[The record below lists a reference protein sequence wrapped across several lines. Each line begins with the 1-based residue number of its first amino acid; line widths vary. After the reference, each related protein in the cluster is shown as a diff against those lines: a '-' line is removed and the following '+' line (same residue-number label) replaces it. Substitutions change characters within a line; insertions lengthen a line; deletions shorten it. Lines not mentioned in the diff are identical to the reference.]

1 MKKGFFRKTGAVVL
15 AASLAVSMVQLPVY
29 GATNKSKTIT
39 VSNQKELNKA
49 LKVAKGKKAYSIVI
63 KSKNKST
70 NVTIPK
76 GNYKNLTITVKG
88 NKVKIKNNATLK
100 TIVLECKD
108 MVSLT
113 NNGSV
118 GKVEVQKAK
127 SVSLS
132 GTSKKEVKLV
142 VAAEDTTITT
152 KIAIKVVC
160 TDENAN
166 VTIHNKSDSVV
177 KITDADG
184 KTTKVKSGEK
194 SQVTSDSKADDN
206 KDDNKDNKTDEKKDD
221 TKDNHTSSGS
231 SSSGSSSSQTPS
243 GLTEADLLK
252 QGYKLKW
259 KDDFNGDSLN
269 KADWNVETHEPGWV
283 NSEWQAYVDS
293 ADNIQVKDGK
303 LLLKPVKTVDK
314 DGNASYTSGRI
325 NTQGRHDFKY
335 GYFECR
341 AKVPTGKGYLPAFWM
356 MPTDENLYGQWPKCG
371 EIDIME
377 VMGQE
382 TNKAYGTIHYGEPH
396 AQSQGTYSV
405 SAADNFAD
413 NYHTYAVDWEPGK
426 ITWYIDGIKYHEES
440 DWFSAKENQGTV
452 AYPAPFDQP
461 FYMILNLAVGGSWVG
476 YPDDTTTY
484 DDQEY
489 AIDYVK
495 VYQKDSYDENVKKP
509 EKEVIFKE
517 ADTNGNYITNGEF
530 SVAEDLSDDVDW
542 KFLTAEGGKGSAKIE
557 NKEIVISTTEAG
569 KQDYSI
575 QLVQP
580 NLPIRKGGTYTV
592 SFDAYADAARTMKVD
607 VSAPDRSFAR
617 YLADTDVDLTT
628 QKQTYTYTFKME
640 KADDANGRLEFN
652 LGKTASTAAVHIT
665 NVKVTWDGKRDT
677 GNEKTILADGN
688 SVYNGSFQEGENRL
702 GYWDIVNDANASVSV
717 TDLADGRR
725 LKVTSAA
732 GTESG
737 KVLVG
742 QTDLALMNGTNYVL
756 SFSAQA
762 AAAKS
767 MNVTVAG
774 KEYTAELD
782 NEKKSY
788 SFKFTQDS
796 DSKDISFD
804 LGLGTTVWLDDVRID
819 EDTLI
824 KNGSFNAGFS
834 GYEVYCHEDASETHV
849 VDSQTEQN
857 AADFTIK
864 NTGDADWK
872 IQLKQNNVKL
882 ENRKCYR
889 LSMKMKSSLDRTV
902 SYALQRNGA
911 VHKTSS
917 GGEDWTPY
925 CQKTVSLTNDYQI
938 FSSTFKMTEET
949 DDGTIF
955 NIAMGG
961 GNITQQHRICIDDI
975 VLEEID
981 ESELEPEVRGD
992 NLLKN
997 TTLSDNAKNWDINR
1011 WNGDGKEM
1019 ATTETVNDGIV
1030 FHISDV
1036 GTADWNIQLKQG
1048 GINLE
1053 QGCEY
1058 RLAFK
1063 ATSTDSRTIKVGFMD
1078 KKTSADKWYGGS
1090 NVSLEKN
1097 KAKNVVCKFTMTQD
1111 TDAESLMLISMG
1123 KIEGE
1128 DTPVSDITLSDFY
1141 LEKLEASAITPKPLN
1156 ENLFKNA
1163 ELNSDGVW
1171 ETAIYGGAEG
1181 DSKIGNGTAIFHLTK
1196 LGTDDWAPQFKQV
1209 DLQIEQ
1215 GCTYRLSMNVN
1226 STIARDIIFKV
1237 QQNGEPYTTYL
1248 QETKALSVGDNN
1260 INIEFTMNFV
1270 SDAKALFCAAMGA
1283 QKISDE
1289 HTLTF
1294 SNMSLVKIAEAI
1306 N

>member
-108 MVSLT
+108 TVSLT

-118 GKVEVQKAK
+118 GKVEVKKAK

-194 SQVTSDSKADDN
+194 SQVTSDAKADDN

-221 TKDNHTSSGS
+221 TKDNNTSSGS

-243 GLTEADLLK
+243 GLTEAELLK

-303 LLLKPVKTVDK
+303 LLLKPVKTVDQ

-652 LGKTASTAAVHIT
+652 LGKTVSTATVHIT
-665 NVKVTWDGKRDT
+665 NVKVTWDEKRDT

-742 QTDLALMNGTNYVL
+742 QKDLALMNGTNYVL

-796 DSKDISFD
+796 DNKDISFD

-882 ENRKCYR
+882 ENGKCYR
-889 LSMKMKSSLDRTV
+889 LSMKVKSSLDRTV

-938 FSSTFKMTEET
+938 FSSTFKMTEVT

-955 NIAMGG
+955 NITMGG

-997 TTLSDNAKNWDINR
+997 TTFSDNAQNWDINR

-1053 QGCEY
+1053 QGCDY

-1063 ATSTDSRTIKVGFMD
+1063 VTSTESRTIKVGFMD
-1078 KKTSADKWYGGS
+1078 KNTENWYGGS
-1090 NVSLEKN
+1090 DVSLEKN
-1097 KAKNVVCKFTMTQD
+1097 KAKNVVCKFTMTKD

-1128 DTPVSDITLSDFY
+1128 DTPVSDIALSDFY

-1163 ELNSDGVW
+1163 DLNSDGVW
-1171 ETAIYGGAEG
+1171 ETTIYGGAEG
-1181 DSKIGNGTAIFHLTK
+1181 DSKIENGTAIFHLTK

-1237 QQNGEPYTTYL
+1237 QQNGGSYTTYL

-1260 INIEFTMNFV
+1260 INIEFTMKSA
-1270 SDAKALFCAAMGA
+1270 SDARALFCAAMGA

>member
-100 TIVLECKD
+100 TIVLECKGA
-108 MVSLT
+108 VSLM

-194 SQVTSDSKADDN
+194 SRVTSDAKADDN

-221 TKDNHTSSGS
+221 TKDNNTSSGS

-303 LLLKPVKTVDK
+303 LLLKPIKTVDK

-476 YPDDTTTY
+476 YPDESTTY
-484 DDQEY
+484 DDQQF

-592 SFDAYADAARTMKVD
+592 SFDAYADATRTMKVD

-742 QTDLALMNGTNYVL
+742 QKDLALMNGTNYVL
-756 SFSAQA
+756 SFSSQA

-796 DSKDISFD
+796 DNKDISFD

-882 ENRKCYR
+882 ENGKCYR

-997 TTLSDNAKNWDINR
+997 TTFSDNAQNWNINR
-1011 WNGDGKEM
+1011 WNGDGEEM

-1048 GINLE
+1048 EINLE
-1053 QGCEY
+1053 QDCDY

-1063 ATSTDSRTIKVGFMD
+1063 VTSTESRTIKVGFMD
-1078 KKTSADKWYGGS
+1078 KNTENWYGGS
-1090 NVSLEKN
+1090 DVSLEKN
-1097 KAKNVVCKFTMTQD
+1097 KAKNVVCKFTMTKD

-1283 QKISDE
+1283 QEISDE

-1294 SNMSLVKIAEAI
+1294 SNMSLVKIAEAE
-1306 N
+1306 

>member
-15 AASLAVSMVQLPVY
+15 AVSLAVSMVQLPVY

-49 LKVAKGKKAYSIVI
+49 LKVANGKKAYSIVI

-108 MVSLT
+108 TVSLT

-118 GKVEVQKAK
+118 GKVEVKKAK

-152 KIAIKVVC
+152 KMAIKVVC

-452 AYPAPFDQP
+452 AYPAPFDQS

-652 LGKTASTAAVHIT
+652 LGKTVSTATVHIT
-665 NVKVTWDGKRDT
+665 NVKVTWDEKRDT

-742 QTDLALMNGTNYVL
+742 QKDLALMNGTNYVL
-756 SFSAQA
+756 NFSAQA

-774 KEYTAELD
+774 KKYTAELD

-796 DSKDISFD
+796 DNKDISFD

-882 ENRKCYR
+882 ENGKCYR
-889 LSMKMKSSLDRTV
+889 LSMKVKSSLDRTV

-997 TTLSDNAKNWDINR
+997 TTFSDNAKNWDINR
-1011 WNGDGKEM
+1011 WNSDRKEM

-1053 QGCEY
+1053 QGCDY
-1058 RLAFK
+1058 SLAFK
-1063 ATSTDSRTIKVGFMD
+1063 VTSTESRTIKVGFMD
-1078 KKTSADKWYGGS
+1078 KNTENWYGGS
-1090 NVSLEKN
+1090 DVSLEKN
-1097 KAKNVVCKFTMTQD
+1097 REKNVVCKFTMTKD

-1163 ELNSDGVW
+1163 DLNSDGVW
-1171 ETAIYGGAEG
+1171 ETTIYGGAEG
-1181 DSKIGNGTAIFHLTK
+1181 DSKIENGTAIFHLTK

-1260 INIEFTMNFV
+1260 INIEFTMKSA

>member
-100 TIVLECKD
+100 MIVLECKD
-108 MVSLT
+108 TVSLT

-166 VTIHNKSDSVV
+166 VTIYNKSDSVV

-243 GLTEADLLK
+243 GLTEAELLK

-652 LGKTASTAAVHIT
+652 LGKTVSTATVHIT
-665 NVKVTWDGKRDT
+665 NVKVTWDEKRDT

-702 GYWDIVNDANASVSV
+702 GYWDIVNDANASVFV

-742 QTDLALMNGTNYVL
+742 QKDLALMNGTNYVL

-774 KEYTAELD
+774 KKYTAELD
-782 NEKKSY
+782 NAKKSY

-796 DSKDISFD
+796 DNKDISFD

-882 ENRKCYR
+882 ENGKCYR

-961 GNITQQHRICIDDI
+961 GNITQQHSICIDDI

-997 TTLSDNAKNWDINR
+997 TTFSDNAKNWDINR
-1011 WNGDGKEM
+1011 WNSDRKEM

-1053 QGCEY
+1053 QGCDY

-1063 ATSTDSRTIKVGFMD
+1063 VTSTESRTIKVGFMD
-1078 KKTSADKWYGGS
+1078 KNTENWYGGS
-1090 NVSLEKN
+1090 DVSLEKN
-1097 KAKNVVCKFTMTQD
+1097 REKNVVCKFTMTKD

-1163 ELNSDGVW
+1163 DLNSDGVW
-1171 ETAIYGGAEG
+1171 ETTIYGGAEG
-1181 DSKIGNGTAIFHLTK
+1181 DSKIENGTAIFHLTK

-1237 QQNGEPYTTYL
+1237 QQNGGSYTTYL

-1260 INIEFTMNFV
+1260 INIEFTMKSA
-1270 SDAKALFCAAMGA
+1270 SDARALFCAAMGA

>member
-100 TIVLECKD
+100 TIVLECKGA
-108 MVSLT
+108 VSLM

-194 SQVTSDSKADDN
+194 SRVTSDAKADDN

-221 TKDNHTSSGS
+221 TKDNNTSSGS

-303 LLLKPVKTVDK
+303 LLLKPIKTVDK

-476 YPDDTTTY
+476 YPDESTTY
-484 DDQEY
+484 DDQQF

-592 SFDAYADAARTMKVD
+592 SFDAYADATRTMKVD

-742 QTDLALMNGTNYVL
+742 QKDLALMNGTNYVL
-756 SFSAQA
+756 SFSSQA

-796 DSKDISFD
+796 DNKDISFD

-882 ENRKCYR
+882 ENGKCYR

-925 CQKTVSLTNDYQI
+925 CQKKVSLTNDYQI

-997 TTLSDNAKNWDINR
+997 TTFSDNAQNWDINR

-1048 GINLE
+1048 EINLE
-1053 QGCEY
+1053 QGCDY

-1063 ATSTDSRTIKVGFMD
+1063 VTSTESRTIKVGFMD
-1078 KKTSADKWYGGS
+1078 KNTENWYGGS
-1090 NVSLEKN
+1090 DVSLEKN
-1097 KAKNVVCKFTMTQD
+1097 REKNVVCKFTMTKD

>member
-108 MVSLT
+108 TVSLT

-592 SFDAYADAARTMKVD
+592 SFDAYADATRTMKVD

-652 LGKTASTAAVHIT
+652 LGKTVSTATVHIT
-665 NVKVTWDGKRDT
+665 NVKVTWDEKRDT

-688 SVYNGSFQEGENRL
+688 SVYNGSFQEGEKRL
-702 GYWDIVNDANASVSV
+702 GYWDIVNDANASVFV

-742 QTDLALMNGTNYVL
+742 QKDLALMNGTNYVL

-774 KEYTAELD
+774 KKYTAELD
-782 NEKKSY
+782 NAKKSY

-796 DSKDISFD
+796 DNKDISFD

-882 ENRKCYR
+882 ENGKCYR

-911 VHKTSS
+911 VHKISS

-961 GNITQQHRICIDDI
+961 DNITQQHRICIDDI

-997 TTLSDNAKNWDINR
+997 TTFSDNAQNWDINR

-1053 QGCEY
+1053 QGCDY
-1058 RLAFK
+1058 SLAFK
-1063 ATSTDSRTIKVGFMD
+1063 VTSTESRTIKVGFMD
-1078 KKTSADKWYGGS
+1078 KNTENWYGGS
-1090 NVSLEKN
+1090 DVSLEKN
-1097 KAKNVVCKFTMTQD
+1097 REKNVVCKFTMTKD

-1171 ETAIYGGAEG
+1171 ETTIYGGAEG
-1181 DSKIGNGTAIFHLTK
+1181 DSKIENGTAIFHLTK

-1237 QQNGEPYTTYL
+1237 QQNGGSYTTYL

-1260 INIEFTMNFV
+1260 INIEFTMKSA
-1270 SDAKALFCAAMGA
+1270 SDARALFCAAMGA

>member
-100 TIVLECKD
+100 TIVLECKGA
-108 MVSLT
+108 VSLM

-194 SQVTSDSKADDN
+194 SRVTSDAKADDN

-221 TKDNHTSSGS
+221 TKDNNTSSGS

-303 LLLKPVKTVDK
+303 LLLKPIKTVDK

-476 YPDDTTTY
+476 YPDESTTY
-484 DDQEY
+484 DDQQF

-592 SFDAYADAARTMKVD
+592 SFDAYADATRTMKVD

-742 QTDLALMNGTNYVL
+742 QKDLALMNGTNYVL
-756 SFSAQA
+756 SFSSQA

-796 DSKDISFD
+796 DNKDISFD

-882 ENRKCYR
+882 ENGKCYR

-997 TTLSDNAKNWDINR
+997 TTFSDNTQNWDINR
-1011 WNGDGKEM
+1011 WNGDRKEM

-1048 GINLE
+1048 EINLE
-1053 QGCEY
+1053 QGCDY

-1063 ATSTDSRTIKVGFMD
+1063 VTSTESRTIKVGFMD
-1078 KKTSADKWYGGS
+1078 KNTENWYGGS
-1090 NVSLEKN
+1090 DVSLEKN
-1097 KAKNVVCKFTMTQD
+1097 REKNVVCKFTMTKD

-1123 KIEGE
+1123 KIKGE

-1289 HTLTF
+1289 HTITF

>member
-108 MVSLT
+108 TVSLT

-118 GKVEVQKAK
+118 GKVEVKKAK

-243 GLTEADLLK
+243 GLTEAELLK

-592 SFDAYADAARTMKVD
+592 SFDAYADAARMMKVD

-742 QTDLALMNGTNYVL
+742 QKDLALMNGTNYVL

-796 DSKDISFD
+796 DNKDISFD

-882 ENRKCYR
+882 ENGKCYR
-889 LSMKMKSSLDRTV
+889 LSMKVKSSLDRTV

-997 TTLSDNAKNWDINR
+997 TTFSDNAQNWDINR

-1053 QGCEY
+1053 QGCDY

-1063 ATSTDSRTIKVGFMD
+1063 VTSTESRTIKVGFMD
-1078 KKTSADKWYGGS
+1078 KNTENWYGGS
-1090 NVSLEKN
+1090 DVSLEKN
-1097 KAKNVVCKFTMTQD
+1097 REKNVVCKFTMTKD

-1128 DTPVSDITLSDFY
+1128 DTPVSDIALSDFY

-1163 ELNSDGVW
+1163 DLNSDGVW
-1171 ETAIYGGAEG
+1171 ETTIYGGAEG
-1181 DSKIGNGTAIFHLTK
+1181 DSKIENGTAIFHLTK

-1237 QQNGEPYTTYL
+1237 QQNGGSYTTYL

-1260 INIEFTMNFV
+1260 INIEFTMKSA
-1270 SDAKALFCAAMGA
+1270 SDARALFCAAMGA

>member
-100 TIVLECKD
+100 TIVLECKGA
-108 MVSLT
+108 VSLM

-194 SQVTSDSKADDN
+194 SRVTSDAKADDN

-221 TKDNHTSSGS
+221 TKDNNTSSGS

-303 LLLKPVKTVDK
+303 LLLKPIKTVDK

-476 YPDDTTTY
+476 YPDESTTY
-484 DDQEY
+484 DDQQF

-592 SFDAYADAARTMKVD
+592 SFDAYADATRTMKVD

-742 QTDLALMNGTNYVL
+742 QKDLALMNGTNYVL
-756 SFSAQA
+756 SFSSQA

-774 KEYTAELD
+774 KKYTAELD

-796 DSKDISFD
+796 DNKDISFD

-882 ENRKCYR
+882 ENGKCYR

-925 CQKTVSLTNDYQI
+925 CQKKVSLTNDYQI

-997 TTLSDNAKNWDINR
+997 TTFSDNAQNWDINR
-1011 WNGDGKEM
+1011 WNGDGEEM

-1030 FHISDV
+1030 FHISNV
-1036 GTADWNIQLKQG
+1036 GTADWNIQLK
-1048 GINLE
+1048 L
-1053 QGCEY
+1053 
-1058 RLAFK
+1058 
-1063 ATSTDSRTIKVGFMD
+1063 
-1078 KKTSADKWYGGS
+1078 
-1090 NVSLEKN
+1090 
-1097 KAKNVVCKFTMTQD
+1097 
-1111 TDAESLMLISMG
+1111 
-1123 KIEGE
+1123 
-1128 DTPVSDITLSDFY
+1128 
-1141 LEKLEASAITPKPLN
+1141 
-1156 ENLFKNA
+1156 
-1163 ELNSDGVW
+1163 
-1171 ETAIYGGAEG
+1171 
-1181 DSKIGNGTAIFHLTK
+1181 
-1196 LGTDDWAPQFKQV
+1196 
-1209 DLQIEQ
+1209 
-1215 GCTYRLSMNVN
+1215 
-1226 STIARDIIFKV
+1226 
-1237 QQNGEPYTTYL
+1237 
-1248 QETKALSVGDNN
+1248 
-1260 INIEFTMNFV
+1260 
-1270 SDAKALFCAAMGA
+1270 
-1283 QKISDE
+1283 
-1289 HTLTF
+1289 
-1294 SNMSLVKIAEAI
+1294 
-1306 N
+1306 

>member
-100 TIVLECKD
+100 TIVLECKGA
-108 MVSLT
+108 VSLM

-194 SQVTSDSKADDN
+194 SRVTSDAKADDN

-221 TKDNHTSSGS
+221 TKDNNTSSGS

-303 LLLKPVKTVDK
+303 LLLKPIKTVDK

-476 YPDDTTTY
+476 YPDESTTY
-484 DDQEY
+484 DDQQF

-592 SFDAYADAARTMKVD
+592 SFDAYADATRTMKVD

-742 QTDLALMNGTNYVL
+742 QKDLALMNGTNYVL
-756 SFSAQA
+756 SFSSQA

-774 KEYTAELD
+774 KKYTAELD

-796 DSKDISFD
+796 DNKDISFD

-882 ENRKCYR
+882 ENGKCYR

-997 TTLSDNAKNWDINR
+997 TTFSDNAQNWDINR
-1011 WNGDGKEM
+1011 WNGDRKEM

-1053 QGCEY
+1053 HGCDY

-1063 ATSTDSRTIKVGFMD
+1063 VTSTESRTIKVGFMD
-1078 KKTSADKWYGGS
+1078 KNTENWYGGS
-1090 NVSLEKN
+1090 DVSLEKN
-1097 KAKNVVCKFTMTQD
+1097 REKNVVCKFTMTKD

-1123 KIEGE
+1123 KIKGE

-1181 DSKIGNGTAIFHLTK
+1181 DSKIRNGTAIFHLTK

-1283 QKISDE
+1283 QEISDE

>member
-39 VSNQKELNKA
+39 VSNQKELSKA

-108 MVSLT
+108 TVLLT

-118 GKVEVQKAK
+118 GKVEVKKAK

-194 SQVTSDSKADDN
+194 SQVTSDSKTDDN

-243 GLTEADLLK
+243 GLTEAELLK

-580 NLPIRKGGTYTV
+580 NLPIRKGGTYMV

-742 QTDLALMNGTNYVL
+742 QKDLALMNGTNYVL

-796 DSKDISFD
+796 DNKDISFD

-882 ENRKCYR
+882 ENGKCYR
-889 LSMKMKSSLDRTV
+889 LSMKVKSSLDRTV

-997 TTLSDNAKNWDINR
+997 TTFSDNAKNWDINR
-1011 WNGDGKEM
+1011 WNSDRKEM

-1053 QGCEY
+1053 QGCDY

-1063 ATSTDSRTIKVGFMD
+1063 VTSTESRTIKVGFMD
-1078 KKTSADKWYGGS
+1078 KNTENWYGGS
-1090 NVSLEKN
+1090 DVSLEKN

-1171 ETAIYGGAEG
+1171 ETTIYGGAEG
-1181 DSKIGNGTAIFHLTK
+1181 DSKIENGTAIFHLTK

-1237 QQNGEPYTTYL
+1237 QQNGGSYTTYL

-1260 INIEFTMNFV
+1260 INIEFTMKSA
-1270 SDAKALFCAAMGA
+1270 SDARALFCAAMGA

>member
-100 TIVLECKD
+100 TIVLECKGA
-108 MVSLT
+108 VSLM

-194 SQVTSDSKADDN
+194 SRVTSDAKADDN

-221 TKDNHTSSGS
+221 TKDNNTSSGS

-303 LLLKPVKTVDK
+303 LLLKPIKTVDK

-476 YPDDTTTY
+476 YPDESTTY
-484 DDQEY
+484 DDQQF

-530 SVAEDLSDDVDW
+530 SVAEDLSDDADW

-592 SFDAYADAARTMKVD
+592 SFDAYADATRTMKVD

-665 NVKVTWDGKRDT
+665 NVKVTWDGKRET

-742 QTDLALMNGTNYVL
+742 QKDLALMNGTNYVL
-756 SFSAQA
+756 SFSSQA

-796 DSKDISFD
+796 DNKDISFD

-882 ENRKCYR
+882 ENGKCYR

-997 TTLSDNAKNWDINR
+997 TTFSDNAQNWNINR
-1011 WNGDGKEM
+1011 WNGDGEEM

-1048 GINLE
+1048 EINLE
-1053 QGCEY
+1053 QGCDY

-1063 ATSTDSRTIKVGFMD
+1063 VTSTESRTIKVGFMD
-1078 KKTSADKWYGGS
+1078 KNTENWYGGS
-1090 NVSLEKN
+1090 DVSLENN
-1097 KAKNVVCKFTMTQD
+1097 KEKNVVCKFTMTKD

-1294 SNMSLVKIAEAI
+1294 SNMSLVKIAEAE
-1306 N
+1306 

>member
-76 GNYKNLTITVKG
+76 GNYKNLTIIVKG

-108 MVSLT
+108 TVSLT

-152 KIAIKVVC
+152 KIAIKVAC

-194 SQVTSDSKADDN
+194 SQVTSDAKADDN

-652 LGKTASTAAVHIT
+652 LGKTVSTATVHIT
-665 NVKVTWDGKRDT
+665 NVKVTWDEKRDT

-688 SVYNGSFQEGENRL
+688 SVYNGSFQEGEKRL
-702 GYWDIVNDANASVSV
+702 GYWDIVNDANASVFV

-742 QTDLALMNGTNYVL
+742 QKDLALMNGTNYVL

-774 KEYTAELD
+774 KKYTAELD
-782 NEKKSY
+782 NAKKSY

-796 DSKDISFD
+796 DNKDISFD

-872 IQLKQNNVKL
+872 IQLKQSNVKL
-882 ENRKCYR
+882 ENGKCYR

-938 FSSTFKMTEET
+938 FSSTFKMTEVT

-955 NIAMGG
+955 NITMGG

-997 TTLSDNAKNWDINR
+997 TTFSDNAKNWDINR
-1011 WNGDGKEM
+1011 WNSDRKEM

-1053 QGCEY
+1053 QGCDY

-1063 ATSTDSRTIKVGFMD
+1063 VTSTESRTIKVGFMD
-1078 KKTSADKWYGGS
+1078 KNTENWYGGS
-1090 NVSLEKN
+1090 DVSLEKN
-1097 KAKNVVCKFTMTQD
+1097 REKNVVCKFTMTKD

-1123 KIEGE
+1123 KIEDE

-1171 ETAIYGGAEG
+1171 ETTIYGGAEG
-1181 DSKIGNGTAIFHLTK
+1181 DSKIENGTAIFHLTK

-1237 QQNGEPYTTYL
+1237 QQNGGSYTTYL

-1260 INIEFTMNFV
+1260 INIEFTMKSA
-1270 SDAKALFCAAMGA
+1270 SDARALFCAAMGA

>member
-49 LKVAKGKKAYSIVI
+49 FKVAKGKKAYSIVI

-100 TIVLECKD
+100 TIVLEGKGA
-108 MVSLT
+108 VSLM

-194 SQVTSDSKADDN
+194 SRVTSDAKADDN

-221 TKDNHTSSGS
+221 TKDNNTSSGS

-303 LLLKPVKTVDK
+303 LLLKPIKTVDK

-476 YPDDTTTY
+476 YPDESTTY
-484 DDQEY
+484 DDQQF

-592 SFDAYADAARTMKVD
+592 SFDAYADATRTMKVD

-742 QTDLALMNGTNYVL
+742 QKDLALMNGTNYVL
-756 SFSAQA
+756 SFSSQA

-796 DSKDISFD
+796 DNKDISFD

-882 ENRKCYR
+882 ENGKCYR

-997 TTLSDNAKNWDINR
+997 TTFSDNAQNWDINR
-1011 WNGDGKEM
+1011 WNGDRKEM

-1048 GINLE
+1048 EINLE
-1053 QGCEY
+1053 QGCDY

-1063 ATSTDSRTIKVGFMD
+1063 VTSTESRTIKVGFMD
-1078 KKTSADKWYGGS
+1078 KNTENWYGGS
-1090 NVSLEKN
+1090 DVSLEKN
-1097 KAKNVVCKFTMTQD
+1097 KAKNVVCKFTMTKD

-1181 DSKIGNGTAIFHLTK
+1181 DSKIENGTAIFHLTK
-1196 LGTDDWAPQFKQV
+1196 LGTDDWVPQFKQV

-1248 QETKALSVGDNN
+1248 QKNKKLSVGDNN

>member
-15 AASLAVSMVQLPVY
+15 AVSLAVSMVQLPVY

-108 MVSLT
+108 TVSLT

-152 KIAIKVVC
+152 KMAIKVVC

-652 LGKTASTAAVHIT
+652 LGKTVSTATVHIT
-665 NVKVTWDGKRDT
+665 NVKVTWDEKRDT

-742 QTDLALMNGTNYVL
+742 QKDLALMNGTNYVL
-756 SFSAQA
+756 NFSAQA

-774 KEYTAELD
+774 KKYTAELD

-796 DSKDISFD
+796 DNKDISFD

-882 ENRKCYR
+882 ENGKCYR
-889 LSMKMKSSLDRTV
+889 LSMKVKSSLDRTV

-997 TTLSDNAKNWDINR
+997 TTFSDNAKNWDINR
-1011 WNGDGKEM
+1011 WNSDRKEM

-1053 QGCEY
+1053 QGCDY
-1058 RLAFK
+1058 SLAFK
-1063 ATSTDSRTIKVGFMD
+1063 VTSTESRTIKVGFMD
-1078 KKTSADKWYGGS
+1078 KNTENWYGGS
-1090 NVSLEKN
+1090 DVSLEKN
-1097 KAKNVVCKFTMTQD
+1097 REKNVVCKFTMTKD

-1163 ELNSDGVW
+1163 DLNSDGVW
-1171 ETAIYGGAEG
+1171 ETTIYGGAEG
-1181 DSKIGNGTAIFHLTK
+1181 DSKIENGTAIFHLTK

-1260 INIEFTMNFV
+1260 INIEFTMKSA

>member
-100 TIVLECKD
+100 TIVLECKGA
-108 MVSLT
+108 VSLM

-194 SQVTSDSKADDN
+194 SRVTSDAKADDN

-221 TKDNHTSSGS
+221 TKDNNTSSGS

-303 LLLKPVKTVDK
+303 LLLKPIKTVDK

-476 YPDDTTTY
+476 YPDESTTY
-484 DDQEY
+484 DDQQF

-592 SFDAYADAARTMKVD
+592 SFDAYADATRTMKVD

-742 QTDLALMNGTNYVL
+742 QKDLALMNGTNYVL
-756 SFSAQA
+756 SFSSQA

-796 DSKDISFD
+796 DNKDISFD

-882 ENRKCYR
+882 ENGKCYR

-997 TTLSDNAKNWDINR
+997 TTFSDNAQNWNINR
-1011 WNGDGKEM
+1011 WNGDGEEM

-1048 GINLE
+1048 EINLE
-1053 QGCEY
+1053 QGCDY

-1063 ATSTDSRTIKVGFMD
+1063 VTSTESRTIKVGFMD
-1078 KKTSADKWYGGS
+1078 KNTENWYGGS
-1090 NVSLEKN
+1090 DVSLEKN
-1097 KAKNVVCKFTMTQD
+1097 KAKNVVCKFTMTKD

-1283 QKISDE
+1283 QEISDE

-1294 SNMSLVKIAEAI
+1294 SNMSLVKIAEAE
-1306 N
+1306 

>member
-108 MVSLT
+108 TVSLT

-243 GLTEADLLK
+243 GLTEAELLK

-580 NLPIRKGGTYTV
+580 NLPIRKGGTYMV

-702 GYWDIVNDANASVSV
+702 GYWDIVNDANASVFV

-742 QTDLALMNGTNYVL
+742 QKDLALMNGTNYVL

-796 DSKDISFD
+796 DNKDISFD

-882 ENRKCYR
+882 ENGKCYR
-889 LSMKMKSSLDRTV
+889 LSMKVKSSLDRTV

-997 TTLSDNAKNWDINR
+997 TTFSDNAKNWDINR
-1011 WNGDGKEM
+1011 WNSDRKEM

-1053 QGCEY
+1053 QGCDY

-1063 ATSTDSRTIKVGFMD
+1063 VTSTESRTIKVGFMD
-1078 KKTSADKWYGGS
+1078 KNTENWYGGS
-1090 NVSLEKN
+1090 DVSLEKN
-1097 KAKNVVCKFTMTQD
+1097 REKNVVCKFTMTQD
-1111 TDAESLMLISMG
+1111 TDAESLMLISIG

-1141 LEKLEASAITPKPLN
+1141 LEKLEAPAITPKPLN

-1171 ETAIYGGAEG
+1171 ETTIYGGAEG
-1181 DSKIGNGTAIFHLTK
+1181 DSKIENGTAIFHLAK

-1237 QQNGEPYTTYL
+1237 QQNGGSYTTYL

-1260 INIEFTMNFV
+1260 INIEFTMKSA
-1270 SDAKALFCAAMGA
+1270 SDARALFCAAMGA

>member
-76 GNYKNLTITVKG
+76 GNYKNLTIIVKG

-108 MVSLT
+108 TVSLT

-152 KIAIKVVC
+152 KIAIKVAC

-194 SQVTSDSKADDN
+194 SQVTSDAKADDN
-206 KDDNKDNKTDEKKDD
+206 KDDNKDNKIDEKKDD

-652 LGKTASTAAVHIT
+652 LGKTVSTATVHIT
-665 NVKVTWDGKRDT
+665 NVKVTWDEKRDT

-688 SVYNGSFQEGENRL
+688 SVYNGSFQEGEKRL
-702 GYWDIVNDANASVSV
+702 GYWDIVNDANASVFV

-742 QTDLALMNGTNYVL
+742 QKDLALMNGTNYVL

-774 KEYTAELD
+774 KKYTAELD
-782 NEKKSY
+782 NAKKSY

-796 DSKDISFD
+796 DNKDISFD

-872 IQLKQNNVKL
+872 IQLKQSNVKL
-882 ENRKCYR
+882 ENGKCYR

-938 FSSTFKMTEET
+938 FSSTFKMTEVT

-955 NIAMGG
+955 NITMGG

-997 TTLSDNAKNWDINR
+997 TTFSDNAKNWDINR
-1011 WNGDGKEM
+1011 WNSDRKEM

-1053 QGCEY
+1053 QGCDY

-1063 ATSTDSRTIKVGFMD
+1063 VTSTESRTIKVGFMD
-1078 KKTSADKWYGGS
+1078 KNTENWYGGS
-1090 NVSLEKN
+1090 DVSLEKN
-1097 KAKNVVCKFTMTQD
+1097 REKNVVCKFTMTKD

-1171 ETAIYGGAEG
+1171 ETTIYGGAEG
-1181 DSKIGNGTAIFHLTK
+1181 DSKIENGTAIFHLTK

-1237 QQNGEPYTTYL
+1237 QQNGGSYTTYL

-1260 INIEFTMNFV
+1260 INIEFTMKSA
-1270 SDAKALFCAAMGA
+1270 SDARALFCAAMGA

>member
-108 MVSLT
+108 TVSLT

-118 GKVEVQKAK
+118 GKVEVKKAK

-194 SQVTSDSKADDN
+194 SQVTSDSKTDDN

-243 GLTEADLLK
+243 GLTEAELLK

-405 SAADNFAD
+405 SKSDNFAD

-476 YPDDTTTY
+476 YPDESTTY

-652 LGKTASTAAVHIT
+652 LGKTVSTATVHIT
-665 NVKVTWDGKRDT
+665 NVKVTWDEKRDT

-742 QTDLALMNGTNYVL
+742 QKDLALMNGTNYVL

-774 KEYTAELD
+774 KKYTAELD
-782 NEKKSY
+782 NAKKSY

-796 DSKDISFD
+796 DNKDISFD

-882 ENRKCYR
+882 ENGKCYR

-997 TTLSDNAKNWDINR
+997 TTFSDNAQNWDINR

-1053 QGCEY
+1053 QGCDY

-1063 ATSTDSRTIKVGFMD
+1063 VTSTESRTIKVGFMD
-1078 KKTSADKWYGGS
+1078 KNTENWYGGS
-1090 NVSLEKN
+1090 DVSLEKN
-1097 KAKNVVCKFTMTQD
+1097 REKNVVCKFTMTKD

-1260 INIEFTMNFV
+1260 INIEFTMKSA
-1270 SDAKALFCAAMGA
+1270 SDARALFCAAMGA

>member
-100 TIVLECKD
+100 TIVLECKGA
-108 MVSLT
+108 VSLM

-194 SQVTSDSKADDN
+194 SRVTSDAKADDN

-221 TKDNHTSSGS
+221 TKDNNTSSGS

-283 NSEWQAYVDS
+283 NSEWQEYVDS

-303 LLLKPVKTVDK
+303 LLLKPIKTVDK

-476 YPDDTTTY
+476 YPDESTTY
-484 DDQEY
+484 DDQQF

-592 SFDAYADAARTMKVD
+592 SFDAYADATRTMKVD

-617 YLADTDVDLTT
+617 YLADTDVNLTT
-628 QKQTYTYTFKME
+628 DKQTYTYTFKME

-742 QTDLALMNGTNYVL
+742 QKDLALMNGTNYVL
-756 SFSAQA
+756 SFSSQA

-796 DSKDISFD
+796 DNKDISFE

-882 ENRKCYR
+882 ENGKCYR

-997 TTLSDNAKNWDINR
+997 TTFSDNAQNWNINR
-1011 WNGDGKEM
+1011 WNGDGEEM

-1048 GINLE
+1048 EINLE
-1053 QGCEY
+1053 QDCDY

-1063 ATSTDSRTIKVGFMD
+1063 VTSTESRTIKVGFMD
-1078 KKTSADKWYGGS
+1078 KNTENWYGGS
-1090 NVSLEKN
+1090 DVSLEKN
-1097 KAKNVVCKFTMTQD
+1097 KAKNVVCKFTMTKD

-1283 QKISDE
+1283 QEISDE

-1294 SNMSLVKIAEAI
+1294 SNMSLVKIAEAE
-1306 N
+1306 

>member
-108 MVSLT
+108 TVLLT

-118 GKVEVQKAK
+118 GKVEVKKAK

-177 KITDADG
+177 KVTDADG

-194 SQVTSDSKADDN
+194 SQVTSDSKTDDN

-243 GLTEADLLK
+243 GLTEAELLK

-580 NLPIRKGGTYTV
+580 NLPIRKGGTYMV

-742 QTDLALMNGTNYVL
+742 QKDLALMNGTNYVL

-796 DSKDISFD
+796 DNKDISFD

-882 ENRKCYR
+882 ENGKCYR
-889 LSMKMKSSLDRTV
+889 LSMKVKSSLDRTV

-997 TTLSDNAKNWDINR
+997 TTFSDNAKNWDINR
-1011 WNGDGKEM
+1011 WNSDRKEM

-1053 QGCEY
+1053 QGCDY

-1063 ATSTDSRTIKVGFMD
+1063 VTSTESRTIKVGFMD
-1078 KKTSADKWYGGS
+1078 KNTENWYGGS
-1090 NVSLEKN
+1090 DVSLEKN
-1097 KAKNVVCKFTMTQD
+1097 KAKNVVCKFTMTKD

-1171 ETAIYGGAEG
+1171 ETTIYGGAEG
-1181 DSKIGNGTAIFHLTK
+1181 DSKIENGTAIFHLTK

-1237 QQNGEPYTTYL
+1237 QQNGGSYTTYL

-1260 INIEFTMNFV
+1260 INIEFTMKSA
-1270 SDAKALFCAAMGA
+1270 SDARALFCAAMGA

>member
-108 MVSLT
+108 TVSLT

-118 GKVEVQKAK
+118 GKVEVKKAK

-243 GLTEADLLK
+243 GLTEAELLK

-517 ADTNGNYITNGEF
+517 ADTNGNYITNGGF

-592 SFDAYADAARTMKVD
+592 SFDAYADATRTMKVD

-652 LGKTASTAAVHIT
+652 LGKTVSTATVHIT
-665 NVKVTWDGKRDT
+665 NVKVTWDEKRDT

-688 SVYNGSFQEGENRL
+688 SVYNGSFQEGEKRL
-702 GYWDIVNDANASVSV
+702 GYWDIVNDANASVFV

-742 QTDLALMNGTNYVL
+742 QKDLALMNGTNYVL

-796 DSKDISFD
+796 DNKDISFD

-882 ENRKCYR
+882 ENGKCYR
-889 LSMKMKSSLDRTV
+889 LSMKVKSSLDRTV

-997 TTLSDNAKNWDINR
+997 TTFSDNAKNWDINR
-1011 WNGDGKEM
+1011 WNSDRKEM

-1053 QGCEY
+1053 QGCDY

-1063 ATSTDSRTIKVGFMD
+1063 VTSTESRTIKVGFMD
-1078 KKTSADKWYGGS
+1078 KNTENWYGGS
-1090 NVSLEKN
+1090 DVSLEKN
-1097 KAKNVVCKFTMTQD
+1097 KAKNVVCKFTMTKD

-1128 DTPVSDITLSDFY
+1128 DTPVSDIALSDFY

-1163 ELNSDGVW
+1163 DLNSDGVW
-1171 ETAIYGGAEG
+1171 ETTIYGGAEG
-1181 DSKIGNGTAIFHLTK
+1181 DSKIENGTAIFHLTK

-1237 QQNGEPYTTYL
+1237 QQNGGSYTTYL

-1260 INIEFTMNFV
+1260 INIEFTMKSA
-1270 SDAKALFCAAMGA
+1270 SDARALFCAAMGA

>member
-100 TIVLECKD
+100 TIVLECKGA
-108 MVSLT
+108 VSLM

-194 SQVTSDSKADDN
+194 SRVTSDAKADDN

-221 TKDNHTSSGS
+221 TKDNNTSSGS

-303 LLLKPVKTVDK
+303 LLLKPIKTVDK

-476 YPDDTTTY
+476 YPDESTTY
-484 DDQEY
+484 DDQQF

-592 SFDAYADAARTMKVD
+592 SFDAYADATRTMKVD

-742 QTDLALMNGTNYVL
+742 QKDLALMNGTNYVL
-756 SFSAQA
+756 SFSSQA

-796 DSKDISFD
+796 DNKDISFD

-882 ENRKCYR
+882 ENGKCYR

-997 TTLSDNAKNWDINR
+997 TTFSDNAQNWDINR
-1011 WNGDGKEM
+1011 WNGDRKEM

-1048 GINLE
+1048 EINLE
-1053 QGCEY
+1053 QGCDY

-1063 ATSTDSRTIKVGFMD
+1063 VTSTESRTIKVGFMD
-1078 KKTSADKWYGGS
+1078 KNTENWYGGS
-1090 NVSLEKN
+1090 DVSLEKN
-1097 KAKNVVCKFTMTQD
+1097 KAKNVVCKFTMTKD

>member
-108 MVSLT
+108 TVSLT

-177 KITDADG
+177 KIIDADG

-243 GLTEADLLK
+243 GLTEAELLK

-476 YPDDTTTY
+476 YPDESTTY

-592 SFDAYADAARTMKVD
+592 SFDAYADATRTMKVD

-652 LGKTASTAAVHIT
+652 LGKTVSTATVHIT
-665 NVKVTWDGKRDT
+665 NVKVTWDEKRDT

-688 SVYNGSFQEGENRL
+688 SVYNGSFQEGEKRL
-702 GYWDIVNDANASVSV
+702 GYWDIVNDANASVFV

-742 QTDLALMNGTNYVL
+742 QKDLALMNGTNYVL

-774 KEYTAELD
+774 KKYTAELD
-782 NEKKSY
+782 NAKKSY

-796 DSKDISFD
+796 DNKDISFD

-882 ENRKCYR
+882 ENGKCYR

-911 VHKTSS
+911 VHKISS

-961 GNITQQHRICIDDI
+961 DNITQQHRICIDDI

-997 TTLSDNAKNWDINR
+997 TTFSDNAQNWDINR

-1053 QGCEY
+1053 QGCDY
-1058 RLAFK
+1058 SLAFK
-1063 ATSTDSRTIKVGFMD
+1063 VTSTESRTIKVGFMD
-1078 KKTSADKWYGGS
+1078 KNTENWYGGS
-1090 NVSLEKN
+1090 DVSLEKN
-1097 KAKNVVCKFTMTQD
+1097 REKNVVCKFTMTKD
-1111 TDAESLMLISMG
+1111 TDAESLMLISIG

-1171 ETAIYGGAEG
+1171 ETTIYGGAEG
-1181 DSKIGNGTAIFHLTK
+1181 DSKIENGTAIFHLTK

-1237 QQNGEPYTTYL
+1237 QQNGGSYTTYL

-1260 INIEFTMNFV
+1260 INIEFTMKSA
-1270 SDAKALFCAAMGA
+1270 SDARALFCAAMGA

>member
-108 MVSLT
+108 TVSLT

-118 GKVEVQKAK
+118 GKVEVKKAK

-325 NTQGRHDFKY
+325 NTQGWHDFKY

-580 NLPIRKGGTYTV
+580 NLPIRKGGTYMV

-742 QTDLALMNGTNYVL
+742 QKDLALMNGTNYVL

-796 DSKDISFD
+796 DNKDISFD

-882 ENRKCYR
+882 ENGKCYR
-889 LSMKMKSSLDRTV
+889 LSMKVKSSLDRTV

-997 TTLSDNAKNWDINR
+997 TTFSDNAKNWDINR
-1011 WNGDGKEM
+1011 WNSDRKEM

-1053 QGCEY
+1053 QGCDY

-1063 ATSTDSRTIKVGFMD
+1063 VTSTESRTIKVGFMD
-1078 KKTSADKWYGGS
+1078 KNTENWYGGS
-1090 NVSLEKN
+1090 DVSLEKN
-1097 KAKNVVCKFTMTQD
+1097 KAKNVVCKFTMTKD

-1128 DTPVSDITLSDFY
+1128 DTPVSDIALSDFY

-1163 ELNSDGVW
+1163 DLNSDGVW
-1171 ETAIYGGAEG
+1171 ETTIYGGAEG
-1181 DSKIGNGTAIFHLTK
+1181 DSKIENGTAIFHLTK

-1237 QQNGEPYTTYL
+1237 QQNGGSYTTYL
-1248 QETKALSVGDNN
+1248 QETKTLSVGDNN
-1260 INIEFTMNFV
+1260 INIEFTMKSA

>member
-108 MVSLT
+108 TVSLT

-243 GLTEADLLK
+243 GLTEAELLK

-580 NLPIRKGGTYTV
+580 NLPIRKGGTYMV

-702 GYWDIVNDANASVSV
+702 GYWDIVNDANASVFV

-742 QTDLALMNGTNYVL
+742 QKDLALMNGTNYVL

-796 DSKDISFD
+796 DNKDISFD

-882 ENRKCYR
+882 ENGKCYR
-889 LSMKMKSSLDRTV
+889 LSMKVKSSLDRTV

-997 TTLSDNAKNWDINR
+997 TTFSDNAKNWDINR
-1011 WNGDGKEM
+1011 WNSDRKEM

-1053 QGCEY
+1053 QGCDY

-1063 ATSTDSRTIKVGFMD
+1063 VTSTESRTIKVGFMD
-1078 KKTSADKWYGGS
+1078 KNTENWYGGS
-1090 NVSLEKN
+1090 DVSLEKN

-1111 TDAESLMLISMG
+1111 TDAECLMLISMG

-1128 DTPVSDITLSDFY
+1128 DTPVSDIALSDFY
-1141 LEKLEASAITPKPLN
+1141 LEKLEAPAITPKPLN

-1171 ETAIYGGAEG
+1171 ETTIYGGAEG
-1181 DSKIGNGTAIFHLTK
+1181 DSKIENGTAIFHLAK

-1237 QQNGEPYTTYL
+1237 QQNGGSYTTYL

-1260 INIEFTMNFV
+1260 INIEFTMKSA
-1270 SDAKALFCAAMGA
+1270 SDARALFCAAMGA

>member
-100 TIVLECKD
+100 MIVLECKD
-108 MVSLT
+108 TVSLT

-118 GKVEVQKAK
+118 GKVEVKKAK

-194 SQVTSDSKADDN
+194 SQVTSDSKTDDN

-243 GLTEADLLK
+243 GLTEAELLK

-269 KADWNVETHEPGWV
+269 EADWNVETHEPGWV

-303 LLLKPVKTVDK
+303 LLLKPIKTVDK

-652 LGKTASTAAVHIT
+652 LGKTVSTATVHIT
-665 NVKVTWDGKRDT
+665 NVKVTWDEKRDT

-742 QTDLALMNGTNYVL
+742 QKDLALMNGTNYVL
-756 SFSAQA
+756 NFSAQA

-774 KEYTAELD
+774 KKYTAELD

-796 DSKDISFD
+796 DNKDISFD

-882 ENRKCYR
+882 ENGKCYR
-889 LSMKMKSSLDRTV
+889 LSMKVKSSLDRTV

-997 TTLSDNAKNWDINR
+997 TTFSDNAKNWDINR
-1011 WNGDGKEM
+1011 WNSDRKEM

-1053 QGCEY
+1053 QGCDY

-1063 ATSTDSRTIKVGFMD
+1063 VTSTESRTIKVGFMD
-1078 KKTSADKWYGGS
+1078 KNTENWYGGS
-1090 NVSLEKN
+1090 DVSLEKN
-1097 KAKNVVCKFTMTQD
+1097 REKNVVCKFTMTKD

-1163 ELNSDGVW
+1163 DLNSDGVW
-1171 ETAIYGGAEG
+1171 ETTIYGGAEG
-1181 DSKIGNGTAIFHLTK
+1181 DSKIENGTAIFHLTK

-1260 INIEFTMNFV
+1260 INIEFTMKSA

>member
-108 MVSLT
+108 TVSLT

-530 SVAEDLSDDVDW
+530 SVAEDLLDDVDW

-580 NLPIRKGGTYTV
+580 NLPIRKGGTYMV

-702 GYWDIVNDANASVSV
+702 GYWDIVNDANASVFV

-742 QTDLALMNGTNYVL
+742 QKDLALMNGTNYVL

-796 DSKDISFD
+796 DNKDISFD

-882 ENRKCYR
+882 ENGKCYR
-889 LSMKMKSSLDRTV
+889 LSMKVKSSLDRTV

-997 TTLSDNAKNWDINR
+997 TTFSDNAKNWDINR
-1011 WNGDGKEM
+1011 WNSDRKEM

-1053 QGCEY
+1053 QGCDY

-1063 ATSTDSRTIKVGFMD
+1063 VTSTESRTIKVGFMD
-1078 KKTSADKWYGGS
+1078 KNTENWYGGS
-1090 NVSLEKN
+1090 DVSLEKN
-1097 KAKNVVCKFTMTQD
+1097 REKNVVCKFTMTQD
-1111 TDAESLMLISMG
+1111 TDAESLMLISIG

-1141 LEKLEASAITPKPLN
+1141 LEKLEAPAITPKPLN

-1171 ETAIYGGAEG
+1171 ETTIYGGAEG
-1181 DSKIGNGTAIFHLTK
+1181 DSKIENGTAIFHLAK

-1237 QQNGEPYTTYL
+1237 QQNGGSYTTYL

-1260 INIEFTMNFV
+1260 INIEFTMKSA
-1270 SDAKALFCAAMGA
+1270 SDARALFCAAMGA

>member
-108 MVSLT
+108 TVSLT

-243 GLTEADLLK
+243 GLTEAELLK

-580 NLPIRKGGTYTV
+580 NLPIRKGGTYMV

-652 LGKTASTAAVHIT
+652 LGKIASTAAVHIT
-665 NVKVTWDGKRDT
+665 NVKVTWDEKRDT

-688 SVYNGSFQEGENRL
+688 SVYNGSFQEGEKRL
-702 GYWDIVNDANASVSV
+702 GYWDIVNDANASVFV

-742 QTDLALMNGTNYVL
+742 QKDLALMNGTNYVL

-774 KEYTAELD
+774 KKYTAELD
-782 NEKKSY
+782 NAKKSY

-796 DSKDISFD
+796 DNKDISFD

-882 ENRKCYR
+882 ENGKCYR

-997 TTLSDNAKNWDINR
+997 TTFSDNAQNWDINR

-1053 QGCEY
+1053 QGCDY
-1058 RLAFK
+1058 SLAFK
-1063 ATSTDSRTIKVGFMD
+1063 VTSTESRTIKVGFMD
-1078 KKTSADKWYGGS
+1078 KNTENWYGGS
-1090 NVSLEKN
+1090 DVSLEKN
-1097 KAKNVVCKFTMTQD
+1097 REKNVVCKFTMTKD
-1111 TDAESLMLISMG
+1111 TDAESLMLISIG

-1171 ETAIYGGAEG
+1171 ETTIYGGAEG
-1181 DSKIGNGTAIFHLTK
+1181 DSKIENGTAIFHLTK

-1260 INIEFTMNFV
+1260 INIEFTMKSA
-1270 SDAKALFCAAMGA
+1270 SDARALFCAAMGA

>member
-108 MVSLT
+108 TVSLT

-325 NTQGRHDFKY
+325 NTQGWHDFKY

-580 NLPIRKGGTYTV
+580 NLPIRKGGTYMV

-742 QTDLALMNGTNYVL
+742 QKDLALMNGTNYVL

-796 DSKDISFD
+796 DNKDISFD

-882 ENRKCYR
+882 ENGKCYR
-889 LSMKMKSSLDRTV
+889 LSMKVKSSLDRTV

-997 TTLSDNAKNWDINR
+997 TTFSDNAKNWDINR
-1011 WNGDGKEM
+1011 WNSDRKEM

-1053 QGCEY
+1053 QGCDY

-1063 ATSTDSRTIKVGFMD
+1063 VTSTESRTIKVGFMD
-1078 KKTSADKWYGGS
+1078 KNTENWYGGS
-1090 NVSLEKN
+1090 DVSLEKN
-1097 KAKNVVCKFTMTQD
+1097 KAKNVVCKFTMTKD

-1128 DTPVSDITLSDFY
+1128 DTPVSDIALSDFY

-1163 ELNSDGVW
+1163 DLNSDGVW
-1171 ETAIYGGAEG
+1171 ETTIYGGAEG
-1181 DSKIGNGTAIFHLTK
+1181 DSKIENGTAIFHLTK

-1237 QQNGEPYTTYL
+1237 QQNGGSYTTYL

-1260 INIEFTMNFV
+1260 INIEFTMKSA
-1270 SDAKALFCAAMGA
+1270 SDARALFCAAMGA

>member
-108 MVSLT
+108 TVSLT

-118 GKVEVQKAK
+118 GKVEVKKAK

-382 TNKAYGTIHYGEPH
+382 TNKVYGTIHYGEPH

-580 NLPIRKGGTYTV
+580 NLPIRKGGTYMV

-617 YLADTDVDLTT
+617 YLADKDVDLTT

-665 NVKVTWDGKRDT
+665 NIKVTWDGKRDT

-742 QTDLALMNGTNYVL
+742 QKDLALMNGTNYVL

-762 AAAKS
+762 AVAKS

-796 DSKDISFD
+796 DNKDISFD

-882 ENRKCYR
+882 ENGKCYR
-889 LSMKMKSSLDRTV
+889 LSMKVKSSLDRTV

-997 TTLSDNAKNWDINR
+997 TTFSDNAKNWDINR
-1011 WNGDGKEM
+1011 WNSDRKEM

-1053 QGCEY
+1053 QGCDY

-1063 ATSTDSRTIKVGFMD
+1063 VTSTESRTIKVGFMD
-1078 KKTSADKWYGGS
+1078 KNTENWYGGS
-1090 NVSLEKN
+1090 DVSLEKN

-1163 ELNSDGVW
+1163 DLNSDGVW
-1171 ETAIYGGAEG
+1171 ETTIYGGAEG
-1181 DSKIGNGTAIFHLTK
+1181 DSKIENGTAIFHLTK

-1237 QQNGEPYTTYL
+1237 QQNGGSYTTYL
-1248 QETKALSVGDNN
+1248 QETKTLSVGDNN
-1260 INIEFTMNFV
+1260 INIEFTMKSA

>member
-100 TIVLECKD
+100 TIVLECKGA
-108 MVSLT
+108 VSLM

-194 SQVTSDSKADDN
+194 SRVTSDAKADDN

-221 TKDNHTSSGS
+221 TKDNNTSSGS

-303 LLLKPVKTVDK
+303 LLLKPIKTVDK

-476 YPDDTTTY
+476 YPDESTTY
-484 DDQEY
+484 DDQQF

-592 SFDAYADAARTMKVD
+592 SFDAYADATRTMKVD

-742 QTDLALMNGTNYVL
+742 QKDLALMNGTNYVL
-756 SFSAQA
+756 SFSSQA

-796 DSKDISFD
+796 DNKDISFD

-882 ENRKCYR
+882 ENGKCYR

-981 ESELEPEVRGD
+981 ESELEPEIRGD

-997 TTLSDNAKNWDINR
+997 TTFSDNAQNWNINR
-1011 WNGDGKEM
+1011 WNGDGEEM

-1053 QGCEY
+1053 LGCDY

-1063 ATSTDSRTIKVGFMD
+1063 VTSTESRTIKVGFMD
-1078 KKTSADKWYGGS
+1078 KNTENWYGGS
-1090 NVSLEKN
+1090 DVSLEKN
-1097 KAKNVVCKFTMTQD
+1097 KAKNVVCKFTMTKD

-1283 QKISDE
+1283 QEISDE

>member
-100 TIVLECKD
+100 TIVLECKGA
-108 MVSLT
+108 VSLM

-194 SQVTSDSKADDN
+194 SRVTSDAKADDN

-221 TKDNHTSSGS
+221 TKDNNTSSGS

-303 LLLKPVKTVDK
+303 LLLKPIKTVDK

-476 YPDDTTTY
+476 YPDESTTY
-484 DDQEY
+484 DDQQF

-592 SFDAYADAARTMKVD
+592 SFDAYADATRTMKVD

-742 QTDLALMNGTNYVL
+742 QKDLALMNGTNYVL
-756 SFSAQA
+756 SFSSQA

-796 DSKDISFD
+796 DNKDISFD

-882 ENRKCYR
+882 ENGKCYR

-925 CQKTVSLTNDYQI
+925 CQKKVSLTNDYQI

-997 TTLSDNAKNWDINR
+997 TTFSDNAQNWDINR

-1053 QGCEY
+1053 QGCDY

-1063 ATSTDSRTIKVGFMD
+1063 VTSTESRTIKVGFMD
-1078 KKTSADKWYGGS
+1078 KNTENWYGGS
-1090 NVSLEKN
+1090 DVSLEKN
-1097 KAKNVVCKFTMTQD
+1097 REKNVVCKFTMTKD

-1283 QKISDE
+1283 QEISDE

>member
-63 KSKNKST
+63 KSQNKST

-100 TIVLECKD
+100 MIVLECKD
-108 MVSLT
+108 TVSLT

-194 SQVTSDSKADDN
+194 SQVTSDSKTDDN

-243 GLTEADLLK
+243 GLTEAELLK

-269 KADWNVETHEPGWV
+269 EADWNVETHEPGWV

-303 LLLKPVKTVDK
+303 LLLKPIKTVDK

-592 SFDAYADAARTMKVD
+592 FFDAYADAARTMKVD

-652 LGKTASTAAVHIT
+652 LGKTVSTATVHIT
-665 NVKVTWDGKRDT
+665 NVKVTWDEKRDT

-742 QTDLALMNGTNYVL
+742 QKDLALMNGTNYVL
-756 SFSAQA
+756 NFSAQA

-774 KEYTAELD
+774 KKYTAELD

-796 DSKDISFD
+796 DNKDISFD

-882 ENRKCYR
+882 ENGKCYR
-889 LSMKMKSSLDRTV
+889 LSMKVKSSLDRTV

-997 TTLSDNAKNWDINR
+997 TTFSDNAKNWDINR
-1011 WNGDGKEM
+1011 WNSDRKEM

-1053 QGCEY
+1053 QGCDY
-1058 RLAFK
+1058 SLAFK
-1063 ATSTDSRTIKVGFMD
+1063 VTSTESRTIKVGFMD
-1078 KKTSADKWYGGS
+1078 KNTENWYGGS
-1090 NVSLEKN
+1090 DVSLEKN
-1097 KAKNVVCKFTMTQD
+1097 REKNVVCKFTMTKD

-1163 ELNSDGVW
+1163 DLNSDGVW
-1171 ETAIYGGAEG
+1171 ETTIYGGAEG
-1181 DSKIGNGTAIFHLTK
+1181 DSKIENGTAIFHLTK

-1260 INIEFTMNFV
+1260 INIEFTMKSA

>member
-108 MVSLT
+108 TVSLT

-118 GKVEVQKAK
+118 GKVEVKKAK

-132 GTSKKEVKLV
+132 GTSKREVKLV

-194 SQVTSDSKADDN
+194 SQVTSDSKTDDN

-243 GLTEADLLK
+243 GLTEAELLK

-580 NLPIRKGGTYTV
+580 NLPIRKGGTYMV

-742 QTDLALMNGTNYVL
+742 QKDLALMNGTNYVL

-796 DSKDISFD
+796 DNKDISFD

-882 ENRKCYR
+882 ENGKCYR
-889 LSMKMKSSLDRTV
+889 LSMKVKSSLDRTV

-997 TTLSDNAKNWDINR
+997 TTFSDNAKNWDINR
-1011 WNGDGKEM
+1011 WNSDRKEM

-1053 QGCEY
+1053 QGCDY

-1063 ATSTDSRTIKVGFMD
+1063 VTSTESRTIKVGFMD
-1078 KKTSADKWYGGS
+1078 KNTENWYGGS
-1090 NVSLEKN
+1090 DVSLEKN
-1097 KAKNVVCKFTMTQD
+1097 KAKNVVCKFTMTKD

-1181 DSKIGNGTAIFHLTK
+1181 DSKIENGTAIFHLTK

-1237 QQNGEPYTTYL
+1237 QQNGGSYTTYL

-1260 INIEFTMNFV
+1260 INIEFTMKSA
-1270 SDAKALFCAAMGA
+1270 SDARALFCAAMGA

>member
-15 AASLAVSMVQLPVY
+15 AASLAVSMVQVPVY

-100 TIVLECKD
+100 TIVLECKGA
-108 MVSLT
+108 VSLM

-194 SQVTSDSKADDN
+194 SRVTSDAKADDN

-221 TKDNHTSSGS
+221 TKDNNTSSGS

-283 NSEWQAYVDS
+283 NSEWQEYVDS

-303 LLLKPVKTVDK
+303 LLLKPIKTVDK

-476 YPDDTTTY
+476 YPDESTTY
-484 DDQEY
+484 DDQQF

-592 SFDAYADAARTMKVD
+592 SFDAYADATRTMKVD

-617 YLADTDVDLTT
+617 YLADTDVNLTT
-628 QKQTYTYTFKME
+628 DKQTYTYTFKME

-742 QTDLALMNGTNYVL
+742 QKDLALMNGTNYVL
-756 SFSAQA
+756 SFSSQA

-796 DSKDISFD
+796 DNKDISFD

-882 ENRKCYR
+882 ENGKCYR

-997 TTLSDNAKNWDINR
+997 TTFSDNAQNWNINR
-1011 WNGDGKEM
+1011 WNGDGEEM

-1048 GINLE
+1048 EINLE
-1053 QGCEY
+1053 QDCDY

-1063 ATSTDSRTIKVGFMD
+1063 VTSTESRTIKVGFMD
-1078 KKTSADKWYGGS
+1078 KNTENWYGGS
-1090 NVSLEKN
+1090 DVSLEKN
-1097 KAKNVVCKFTMTQD
+1097 KAKNVVCKFTMTKD

-1283 QKISDE
+1283 QEISDE

-1294 SNMSLVKIAEAI
+1294 SNMSLVKIAEAE
-1306 N
+1306 

>member
-100 TIVLECKD
+100 TIVLECKGA
-108 MVSLT
+108 VSLM

-194 SQVTSDSKADDN
+194 SRVTSDAKADDN

-221 TKDNHTSSGS
+221 TKDNNTSSGS

-303 LLLKPVKTVDK
+303 LLLKPIKTVDK

-476 YPDDTTTY
+476 YPDESTTY
-484 DDQEY
+484 DDQQF

-592 SFDAYADAARTMKVD
+592 SFDAYADATRTMKVD

-742 QTDLALMNGTNYVL
+742 QKDLALMNGTNYVL
-756 SFSAQA
+756 SFSSQA

-796 DSKDISFD
+796 DNKDISFD

-882 ENRKCYR
+882 ENGKCYR

-925 CQKTVSLTNDYQI
+925 CQKKVSLTNDYQI

-997 TTLSDNAKNWDINR
+997 TTFSDNAQNWDINR

-1053 QGCEY
+1053 LGCDY

-1063 ATSTDSRTIKVGFMD
+1063 VTSTESRTIKVGFMD
-1078 KKTSADKWYGGS
+1078 KNTENWYGGS
-1090 NVSLEKN
+1090 DVSLEKN
-1097 KAKNVVCKFTMTQD
+1097 REKNVVCKFTMTKD

-1123 KIEGE
+1123 KIKGE

-1181 DSKIGNGTAIFHLTK
+1181 DSKIENGTAIFHLTK
-1196 LGTDDWAPQFKQV
+1196 LGTDDWVPQFKQV

>member
-108 MVSLT
+108 TVSLT

-118 GKVEVQKAK
+118 GKVEVKKAK

-243 GLTEADLLK
+243 GLTEAELLK

-405 SAADNFAD
+405 SKSDNFAD

-652 LGKTASTAAVHIT
+652 LGKTVSTATVHIT
-665 NVKVTWDGKRDT
+665 NVKVTWDEKRDT

-742 QTDLALMNGTNYVL
+742 QKDLALMNGTNYVL

-796 DSKDISFD
+796 DNKDISFD

-882 ENRKCYR
+882 ENGKCYR
-889 LSMKMKSSLDRTV
+889 LSMKVKSSLDRTV

-997 TTLSDNAKNWDINR
+997 TTFSDNAKNWDINR
-1011 WNGDGKEM
+1011 WNSDRKEM

-1053 QGCEY
+1053 QGCDY

-1063 ATSTDSRTIKVGFMD
+1063 VTSTESRTIKVGFMD
-1078 KKTSADKWYGGS
+1078 KNTENWYGGS
-1090 NVSLEKN
+1090 DVSLEKN
-1097 KAKNVVCKFTMTQD
+1097 KAKNVVCKFTMTKD

-1163 ELNSDGVW
+1163 DLNSDGVW
-1171 ETAIYGGAEG
+1171 ETTIYGGAEG
-1181 DSKIGNGTAIFHLTK
+1181 DSKIENGTAIFHLTK

-1237 QQNGEPYTTYL
+1237 QQNGGSYTTYL

-1260 INIEFTMNFV
+1260 INIEFTMKSA
-1270 SDAKALFCAAMGA
+1270 SDARTLFCAAMGA

>member
-100 TIVLECKD
+100 TIVLECKGA
-108 MVSLT
+108 VSLM

-194 SQVTSDSKADDN
+194 SRVTSDAKADDN

-221 TKDNHTSSGS
+221 TKDNNTSSGS

-303 LLLKPVKTVDK
+303 LLLKPIKTVDK

-476 YPDDTTTY
+476 YPDESTTY
-484 DDQEY
+484 DDQQF

-592 SFDAYADAARTMKVD
+592 SFDAYADATRTMKVD

-742 QTDLALMNGTNYVL
+742 QKDLALMNGTNYVL
-756 SFSAQA
+756 SFSSQA

-796 DSKDISFD
+796 DNKDISFD

-882 ENRKCYR
+882 ENGKCYR

-997 TTLSDNAKNWDINR
+997 TTFSDNAQNWVINR

-1048 GINLE
+1048 EINLE
-1053 QGCEY
+1053 QGCDY

-1063 ATSTDSRTIKVGFMD
+1063 VTSTESRTIKVGFMD
-1078 KKTSADKWYGGS
+1078 KNTENWYGGS
-1090 NVSLEKN
+1090 DVSLEKN
-1097 KAKNVVCKFTMTQD
+1097 KAKNVVCKFTMTKD